1 MEKKRIII
9 LIASLLLIIVPF
21 FINVFTIYKL
31 ISLALGI
38 LLFDVFLA
46 LGKKMHLFLIIYLPI
61 LLLVFTYSLDY
72 MKTYMFDLSPI
83 YVLENK
89 INNQVSVY
97 NSLFY
102 RIYKCQNQYI
112 FDNDYQMNYAC
123 ETNLISNVDI
133 NTLLSEPREFYRKNK
148 HDFIKVTGKVS
159 KIIGKSKIEL
169 KEYTVTDNSI
179 NGYVRFNDNSKLI
192 VDLSG
197 EEIRNYKIYDYITVV
212 GLLDSYNK
220 KTEELNLIDT
230 KIEENNLYDNYLTEV
245 IESDKCDHTL
255 KDYMEG
261 YYTLCLDNVYLNYE
275 VDNYELSYALK
286 DKKITF
292 EELIKDSEK
301 ETNNG
306 HTFYN
311 LSKFNILSCQNG
323 KNILMNK
330 NLAKD
335 YSLCEE

>member
-133 NTLLSEPREFYRKNK
+133 NTLLSEPREFYRKYK
-148 HDFIKVTGKVS
+148 HNFIKVTGKVS
-159 KIIGKSKIEL
+159 KIIGRSKIEL

-197 EEIRNYKIYDYITVV
+197 EEIGNYKIYDYITVV

-245 IESDKCDHTL
+245 IESDKCDNVI
-255 KDYMEG
+255 KDYTDN
-261 YYTLCLDNVYLNYE
+261 YYTLCLDNIYLNYE

-306 HTFYN
+306 HTFYS
-311 LSKFNILSCQNG
+311 LAKFNILSCQNG

>member
-9 LIASLLLIIVPF
+9 LIISLLLIIVPF

-38 LLFDVFLA
+38 ILFDVFLA

-72 MKTYMFDLSPI
+72 MKTYMLDLKPI

-89 INNQVSVY
+89 INNQVSIY
-97 NSLFY
+97 NSLLY
-102 RIYKCQNQYI
+102 RIYKCNNKYI
-112 FDNDYQMNYAC
+112 FDNDYKMNYAC
-123 ETNLISNVDI
+123 ETNLISNIDI
-133 NTLLSEPREFYRKNK
+133 NTLLSEPRQSYKKYK

-169 KEYTVTDNSI
+169 KEYTTTDNSI
-179 NGYVRFNDNSKLI
+179 NGYVKFNDSSKLI
-192 VDLSG
+192 VNVNG
-197 EEIRNYKIYDYITVV
+197 EDIRNYKIYDYITVV

-220 KTEELNLIDT
+220 KAEELILINT
-230 KIEENNLYDNYLTEV
+230 KIEENNLYDNYLIEV
-245 IESDKCDHTL
+245 IESEKCDNAL
-255 KDYMEG
+255 KDYTDN
-261 YYTLCLDNVYLNYE
+261 YYTICLDNVYLNYE

-286 DKKITF
+286 DKKITL
-292 EELIKDSEK
+292 EDLVKDSEK
-301 ETNNG
+301 EINNG
-306 HTFYN
+306 HTFYS

-330 NLAKD
+330 NLDKD